1 MCEKRMRVIDVLA
14 AHGGFA
20 AWVRSHIDENC
31 STNNSADG
39 RTRTANLSVMN
50 APL

>member
-1 MCEKRMRVIDVLA
+1 MCEMRTRVIDALA
-14 AHGGFA
+14 AHGVFA
-20 AWVRSHIDENC
+20 AWVRSHIDENF
-31 STNNSADG
+31 STSNSADG

>member
-1 MCEKRMRVIDVLA
+1 MCATRTRVINVLA

-20 AWVRSHIDENC
+20 AWVRSHIDENF
-31 STNNSADG
+31 STCNSADG
-39 RTRTANLSVMN
+39 RTRTANLSIMS